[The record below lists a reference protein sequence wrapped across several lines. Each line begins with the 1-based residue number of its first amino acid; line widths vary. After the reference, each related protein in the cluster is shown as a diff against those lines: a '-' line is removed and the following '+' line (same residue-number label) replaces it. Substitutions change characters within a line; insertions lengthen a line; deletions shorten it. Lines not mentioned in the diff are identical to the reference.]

1 MRQLSLIAVVLLLL
15 TPPLGAQDQFL
26 PAMHAQLDA
35 IERQVSQLR
44 QLEGLANA
52 PMRFPSPADLET
64 YLRRRFARDF
74 PPQKLATDLVFYRAL
89 ELAPAG
95 IDLERLY
102 FAFIRDWIGGY
113 YDIERDIMN
122 IVAYD
127 GVLRHELLPIP
138 YQVTYAHEYV
148 HALQDQ
154 HFDLRRIIDRAEAS
168 DNRDLRLA
176 VQALIEGDANYVM
189 GKFFHGLLERDSGQV
204 ERAYAALPA
213 SNFDPA
219 MPGVIIAATQ
229 FPYRQGHFF
238 VSELVRAL
246 GWDGVDRALRE
257 RPPQTTEQ
265 IYHPERYLA
274 GEGAIPVEMPD
285 LTAIV
290 GGGWRLRYDG
300 PVGEFYLRQHLNA
313 VLDEGRVDM
322 MASGWG
328 GDRMRIYSNDADDHL
343 TWVIAQVWDTA
354 EDASEFYNHYRYAL
368 RLRFPS
374 RSADGVCWIGGA
386 AYCIKRISARETRIS
401 SAPQSETA
409 LALLSAD
416 G

>member
-1 MRQLSLIAVVLLLL
+1 MRQFSLIAVVLLLL
-15 TPPLGAQDQFL
+15 TLPLSAQDQFL
-26 PAMHAQLDA
+26 PAVHAQLDA
-35 IERQVSQLR
+35 IERHVNKLR
-44 QLEGLANA
+44 QLEALTNA
-52 PMRFPSPADLET
+52 PMSFPSPAELET
-64 YLRRRFARDF
+64 FLRRRFARDF

-102 FAFIRDWIGGY
+102 FDFIRDWIGGY
-113 YDIERDIMN
+113 YDMERDIMN

-154 HFDLRRIIDRAEAS
+154 HFDLQRIIDQAEAS

-189 GKFFHGLLERDSGQV
+189 GKFVHALLERDSGQV

-213 SNFDPA
+213 VDIDPA
-219 MPGVIIAATQ
+219 MPAVIIAATQ
-229 FPYRQGHFF
+229 FPYRQGQYF
-238 VSELVRAL
+238 VAELVKAL
-246 GWDGVDRALRE
+246 GWRGVDRALRE

-265 IYHPERYLA
+265 IYHPGRYLA
-274 GEGAIPVEMPD
+274 GEGAIPVDLPD

-290 GGGWRLRYDG
+290 GGDWRLRYDG
-300 PVGEFYLRQHLNA
+300 PVGEFYLRQHLYA
-313 VLDEGRVDM
+313 LLDQGRVDM

-328 GDRMRIYSNDADDHL
+328 GDHMRIYSNDADDDL
-343 TWVIAQVWDTA
+343 IWVIEQIWDTA
-354 EDASEFYNHYRYAL
+354 DDASEFYNHYRYAL

-374 RSADGVCWIGGA
+374 RSADGICWTGDA
-386 AYCIKRISARETRIS
+386 AVCIKRIGARQTRIS

-416 G
+416 D